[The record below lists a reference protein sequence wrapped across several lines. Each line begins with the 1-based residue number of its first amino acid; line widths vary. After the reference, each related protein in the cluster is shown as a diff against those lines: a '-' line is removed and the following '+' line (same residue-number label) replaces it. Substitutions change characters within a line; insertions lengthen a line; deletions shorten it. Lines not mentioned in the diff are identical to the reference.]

1 MLAASPSRDALS
13 RGADG
18 LLKAG
23 FAVLLLVLL
32 AFIWVAPLFLLAF
45 PALLVGVGLAW
56 YASRSSLH
64 ILAFMLLAFGGIMN
78 KSEGISVFEVAFAGA
93 FFIYMPG
100 WLLSQVLLY
109 RERMV
114 NTRTDGALA
123 FFLLYSLFG
132 IGLGWM
138 LGGKVSWIAGEWLAL
153 IMLFFYFPVKE
164 QVAHRPQALPVI
176 LSILGLLAAIAVVR
190 NIWEYQYELNAASYV
205 WEVKQG
211 RATVNEHWLMMA
223 GLAALACYLHAQKRW
238 LRWSLLVFFA
248 AMVAGV
254 IVGQSRAVW
263 VSFLLGTLVL
273 FVLVRPAQR
282 RTMLTVGSV
291 SAITALGVGYAVLG
305 DFFFVVLV
313 GLIERFVSLS
323 TATTQDLSLV
333 NRFIENMAVLDRIKD
348 SPIIGHGF
356 GVPIKYFS
364 LVFEFTR
371 EQSFIHNAYLSVW
384 YKHGLIGLV
393 AIYGF
398 YISTIVKG
406 WRLARTASSP
416 TARLGGMI
424 VAACFIAE
432 ALSAITQNSFAGD
445 DTCLLIG
452 VGGGI
457 VAGLA
462 RRAQG
467 IDKPSPTRVS

>member
-1 MLAASPSRDALS
+1 MLAAAPHRDALP

-23 FAVLLLVLL
+23 FALLVLAL
-32 AFIWVAPLFLLAF
+32 LVFIWMAPLLLLAF
-45 PALLVGVGLAW
+45 PALLVGVGVAW

-100 WLLSQVLLY
+100 WILSQILLY
-109 RERMV
+109 RDRMV
-114 NTRTDGALA
+114 NTLTDGALA
-123 FFLLYSLFG
+123 FFLLYSLFS

-138 LGGKVSWIAGEWLAL
+138 LGGKLSWIAGEWLAL

-164 QVAHRPQALPVI
+164 QVAHRPQAMQVI
-176 LSILGLLAAIAVVR
+176 FVVLGLLAAVAVAR

-223 GLAALACYLHAQKRW
+223 GIAALAWYLHARQRW
-238 LRWSLLVFFA
+238 LRWGLLVFFA

-263 VSFLLGTLVL
+263 VSFLLGTFIL
-273 FVLVRPAQR
+273 FILVRPAQR
-282 RTMLTVGSV
+282 RTMLLVGSMSV
-291 SAITALGVGYAVLG
+291 LAGLTVGYAVLG

-313 GLIERFVSLS
+313 GLAERFVSLG

-364 LVFEFTR
+364 LVYEFTR
-371 EQSFIHNAYLSVW
+371 VESFIHNAYLSVW

-393 AIYGF
+393 AVMGF
-398 YISTIVKG
+398 YISTVVKG
-406 WRLARTASSP
+406 WRLARTAK
-416 TARLGGMI
+416 TAGARLGGMI

-452 VGGGI
+452 IGGGI
-457 VAGLA
+457 VAGLS
-462 RRAQG
+462 RRAQAT
-467 IDKPSPTRVS
+467 DKPALPRVS